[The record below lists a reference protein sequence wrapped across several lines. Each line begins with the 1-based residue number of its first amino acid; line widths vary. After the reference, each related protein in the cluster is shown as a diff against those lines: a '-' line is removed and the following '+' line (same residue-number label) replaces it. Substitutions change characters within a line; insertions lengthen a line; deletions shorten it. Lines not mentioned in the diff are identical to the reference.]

1 MRRDAR
7 RIKRD
12 AAPGGGENVQHI
24 EPATALLTFVF
35 SRKTGSSKLFDEKVP
50 HLKENFKK
58 GATSWLI

>member
-24 EPATALLTFVF
+24 EPATTLLTSVRF
-35 SRKTGSSKLFDEKVP
+35 RKTR
-50 HLKENFKK
+50 KE
-58 GATSWLI
+58 SR